1 MLATFGA
8 LAPVFILI
16 ALGWVLR
23 ARGFPGDDFWPAAE
37 RLVYFVLFPALL
49 FLTTAATDL
58 GALDLL
64 PLATALIAA
73 IGATVVLTMVL
84 RPWLKIGDAAF
95 TSVLQGGIRCN
106 TYVGLAAGSALFGAL
121 GLTIMGLVVFVV
133 VTTVNVVSVVA
144 LIHYG
149 RRAAGP
155 RDVVASVA
163 RNPLIVACVLGF
175 SGNALGIE
183 LPAVAYETLDVLARA
198 SLTLGLLCVG
208 AGLELAQLG
217 RARRAALVT
226 AALKLLVLPAA
237 TALACRLFGIDPLS
251 TAAAVLV
258 TASPIS
264 ASSYVLARQLG
275 GDAPMIAGLITIT
288 TIAAV
293 ATMPLVLAV
302 FA

>member
-23 ARGFPGDDFWPAAE
+23 TRGFPGDDFWPAAE

-49 FLTTAATDL
+49 FLTTAAADL
-58 GALDLL
+58 DALALL
-64 PLATALIAA
+64 PLAGALIAA
-73 IGATVVLTMVL
+73 IGATVALTMAL
-84 RPWLKIGDAAF
+84 RPWLKVGDAAF

-106 TYVGLAAGSALFGAL
+106 TYVGLAAGSALFGEL

-144 LIHYG
+144 LTHYG
-149 RRAAGP
+149 PRAAGP
-155 RDVVASVA
+155 RDVVASVV

-175 SGNALGIE
+175 CGNALGIE

-208 AGLELAQLG
+208 AGLELAHLG

-226 AALKLLVLPAA
+226 SALKLLVLPAA

-251 TAAAVLV
+251 AAAAVLF
-258 TASPIS
+258 TAAPIS

-275 GDAPMIAGLITIT
+275 GDATMIAGLITIT

-302 FA
+302 LT

>member
-8 LAPVFILI
+8 LAPVFLLI
-16 ALGWVLR
+16 ALGWVMR
-23 ARGFPGDDFWPAAE
+23 TRGFPGDDFWPAAE

-64 PLATALIAA
+64 PLAGALILA
-73 IGATVVLTMVL
+73 IGATVALTIVL
-84 RPWLKIGDAAF
+84 RPWLGIGDAAF

-106 TYVGLAAGSALFGAL
+106 TYVGLAAGSALFGEL
-121 GLTIMGLVVFVV
+121 GLAIMGLVVFVV

-144 LIHYG
+144 LTHYG
-149 RRAAGP
+149 RRAARP
-155 RDVVASVA
+155 RDVLASVA

-175 SGNALGIE
+175 GGNALGIE
-183 LPAVAYETLDVLARA
+183 LPAIAYETLDVLARA

-208 AGLELAQLG
+208 AGLELAHLG

-226 AALKLLVLPAA
+226 SALKLLVLPGAA
-237 TALACRLFGIDPLS
+237 ALACRLFGIDPLS
-251 TAAAVLV
+251 AAAAVLF
-258 TASPIS
+258 TAAPIS

-275 GDAPMIAGLITIT
+275 GDATMIAGLITIT
-288 TIAAV
+288 TIGAV

-302 FA
+302 LT

>member
-8 LAPVFILI
+8 LAPVFLLI
-16 ALGWVLR
+16 ALGWVMR
-23 ARGFPGDDFWPAAE
+23 TRGFPGDDFWPAAE

-49 FLTTAATDL
+49 FLTTAAADL

-64 PLATALIAA
+64 PLAGALILA
-73 IGATVVLTMVL
+73 IGATVALTVVL
-84 RPWLKIGDAAF
+84 RPWLGIGDAAF

-106 TYVGLAAGSALFGAL
+106 TYVGLAAGSALFGEL
-121 GLTIMGLVVFVV
+121 GLAIMGLVVFVV

-144 LIHYG
+144 LTHYG
-149 RRAAGP
+149 RRAGP
-155 RDVVASVA
+155 RDVLASVA
-163 RNPLIVACVLGF
+163 RNPLIAACVLGF
-175 SGNALGIE
+175 GGNALGVE
-183 LPAVAYETLDVLARA
+183 LPAIAYETLDVLARA

-208 AGLELAQLG
+208 AGLELAHLG

-226 AALKLLVLPAA
+226 SALKLLVLPGA

-251 TAAAVLV
+251 AAAAVLF
-258 TASPIS
+258 TAAPIS

-275 GDAPMIAGLITIT
+275 GDATMIAGLITIT

-302 FA
+302 LT